1 MSSGLSLCSMDSI
14 GIIASVVAAVGTVL
28 SLWYSRRMSKG
39 SIRKRIAKKQ
49 RQISDIDNEL
59 VRRYGI
65 NRGHCHPITS
75 LDQKKAKLI
84 QEIVNLQN
92 EL

>member
-1 MSSGLSLCSMDSI
+1 MSSGQSLCSMDNI
-14 GIIASVVAAVGTVL
+14 GTIASVVAAVGTIM
-28 SLWYSRRMSKG
+28 SIWYSRRMSKG
-39 SIRKRIAKKQ
+39 SIRRRIAKKE

-59 VRRYGI
+59 IRRFGI
-65 NRGHCHPITS
+65 HRGNCHPITS

-84 QEIVNLQN
+84 QEINDLQN